1 MTNKASICVV
11 LDRSGSM
18 ESCRSDALGAVNSY
32 LRQVRDDETID
43 ATVSV
48 IIFDSEAIDCIR
60 DRCPATTCPPLED
73 SEYEPRG
80 MTPLLDAV
88 GQGVS
93 VLSATARNGQR
104 HILVVMTDGLENA
117 SREHTKET
125 IAGLLKS
132 KQEKESWLIVYLGAD
147 HEAWNQARHLGIRAG
162 NTANLDKAS
171 LRSSGD
177 ILYALSG
184 RYLGTDNVESTI
196 ADGFTDAERSI
207 LSGEVIEDNWDKAS
221 TD

>member
-1 MTNKASICVV
+1 MTNMASICVV

-18 ESCRSDALGAVNSY
+18 ENCRSDALGAVNSY

-43 ATVSV
+43 GTVSV
-48 IIFDSEAIDCIR
+48 IIFDSESIDCIR

-93 VLSATARNGQR
+93 VLSAKARNGQR

-117 SREHTKET
+117 SREHTSET
-125 IAGLLKS
+125 IAGLLKR
-132 KQEKESWLIVYLGAD
+132 KQEKEGWLVVYLGAD

-162 NTANLDKAS
+162 NTANLDKGS
-171 LRSSGD
+171 LQETGD
-177 ILYALSG
+177 IMYALSG
-184 RYLGTDNVESTI
+184 RYLGTKDLDTAISG
-196 ADGFTDAERSI
+196 GFTDAERSV
-207 LSGEVIEDNWDKAS
+207 LSGEIIKDNRPLD
-221 TD
+221 